1 MVDLKQID
9 MGKNDA
15 KLDSL
20 EKYFYDCGHIQEIKK
35 QNKFFVIGRKGAGKS
50 AIACYAKKHLEEKM
64 YVEIISFR
72 DIPTQLMEQ
81 FYDERFAASNKYTVL
96 WNFILA
102 VEMSKILLDSTKI
115 ETNARNK
122 IKFFLELINPTLKD
136 NPKDYLNNVKSLGWS
151 VSAGVG
157 TPLASANVDVKKE
170 TLYAEKY
177 VNVIDYTNDLL
188 NELIK
193 AFPLDENFHLFFDEL
208 DDNYQDEDNYKNM
221 IIALFKATMD
231 FNSKIFNQNKKAS
244 AVILLRDDIYEKLTY
259 ADKNKWRDFGIFL
272 DWKPSKNRRWD
283 EQELFKI
290 ANERIGASIDGVAHN
305 GVNYWSK
312 IFTTENISED
322 ENAFDFIISR
332 TFFRPRDIIQ
342 YVKSALEVAVGQNKS
357 IIDKNVIEE
366 TDLKYGEWFKGEL
379 VDELFPVI
387 MEIQEIFNLFK
398 INYKCVFYKKDIED
412 IFARHKLMTKYTIS
426 ELLQILYNYSII
438 GQFMDA
444 KYPVFKYRNPGISLN
459 EENKLCLH
467 YGLRCG
473 LGFSF
478 RKDYKKGKTKESPK
492 FDRKNVKQ
500 ILGKGSFFYKLSR

>member
-50 AIACYAKKHLEEKM
+50 AIACYAKKHIEEKM
-64 YVEIISFR
+64 YVDIISFR

-81 FYDERFAASNKYTVL
+81 FYDDRFTASNKYVAL
-96 WNFILA
+96 WNFILS
-102 VEMSKILLDSTKI
+102 VEMSKILLDSTKV
-115 ETNARNK
+115 EKGARDK
-122 IKFFLELINPTLKD
+122 IKFFLELINPTLKE
-136 NPKDYLNNVKSLGWS
+136 NPKDYLNNVKLLGWN
-151 VSAGVG
+151 VGAGVS
-157 TPLASANVDVKKE
+157 TPLASVNVGVKKE
-170 TLYAEKY
+170 TQYAEKY
-177 VNVIDYTNDLL
+177 VNVIDYTNDLTS
-188 NELIK
+188 ELVRAI
-193 AFPLDENFHLFFDEL
+193 PLEENFHLFFDEL
-208 DDNYQDEDNYKNM
+208 DDNYQDEENYKNM
-221 IIALFKATMD
+221 IIALFKASMD
-231 FNSKIFNQNKKAS
+231 LNSKFLNQEKKAS
-244 AVILLRDDIYEKLTY
+244 VVILLRDDIYEKLAY

-272 DWKPSKNRRWD
+272 NWTPSKTRQWY

-290 ANERIGASIDGVAHN
+290 ANERIGASIDGVAQRE
-305 GVNYWSK
+305 VNYWNK
-312 IFTTENISED
+312 IFITENISAD
-322 ENAFDFIISR
+322 TNAFDFIISR

-342 YVKSALEVAVGQNKS
+342 YVKSALEVAVSQNKS
-357 IIDKNVIEE
+357 IIDKYVIEE

-387 MEIQEIFNLFK
+387 PEIQEIFNVLK
-398 INYKCVFYKKDIED
+398 INYKYVFFKKDIEN
-412 IFARHKLMTKYTIS
+412 IFSRHKLTTKYSIS
-426 ELLQILYNYSII
+426 ELLQILYDYSIV
-438 GQFMDA
+438 GQFMDT